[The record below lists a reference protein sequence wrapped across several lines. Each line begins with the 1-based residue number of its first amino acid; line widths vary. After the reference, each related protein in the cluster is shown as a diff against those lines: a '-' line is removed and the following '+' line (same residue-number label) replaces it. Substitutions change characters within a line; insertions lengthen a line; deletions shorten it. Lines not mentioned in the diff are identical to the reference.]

1 MRRLAAVVLSA
12 GLLLTATSCNMIV
25 KNDEEQFDYPVT
37 IGNTVITQAPKNI
50 AVLSENLADVV
61 LACGYEGKIAAR
73 SDECTQ
79 EALAIIDSVG
89 TPDCPDVSEL
99 ENLDVDLVLADKTLD
114 EETSEKLAKD
124 GVNVL
129 IMKPATDTESL
140 GKLYNN
146 VAAAMAGSYTGK
158 MNAMSVFDELR
169 NALDSIKNNAS
180 RGSVITT
187 VCYIY
192 DLTADECVVAY
203 GEDFAD
209 QLFNY
214 TALTNIAAAD
224 DDGVIGID
232 TLLKGNPDVIF
243 CDTGVYDKLS
253 SHKDLKSLKAL
264 TKGTAYELPRKYLE
278 LQGAT
283 CIRTAD
289 FMAAKSHNDYTQ
301 TQEWPVEV
309 AEKKEEYHA
318 PFEPQIEIYYTVGE
332 TYEPIR
338 YIEERLIGLGYM
350 QGEADETFTEETEEA
365 ISSFQA
371 VNQMSITG
379 IADYATLKVLLSSRA
394 ISKADAGTVE
404 FSAD

>member
-1 MRRLAAVVLSA
+1 MKRLAAVILSA
-12 GLLLTATSCNMIV
+12 GLLLSATSCNMIV

-37 IGNTVITQAPKNI
+37 VGNTVITEAPKSI

-73 SDECTQ
+73 SDACTQ
-79 EALAIIDSVG
+79 EALSILPSVG
-89 TPDCPDVSEL
+89 TADTPSVSKLKEL
-99 ENLDVDLVLADKTLD
+99 EVDLILADKSLGD
-114 EETSEKLAKD
+114 ETSEKLAKD

-129 IMKPATDTESL
+129 VMKPATDTESL

-146 VAAAMAGSYTGK
+146 VAAAMAGGYTGK
-158 MNAMSVFDELR
+158 MNAMSVYDELR
-169 NALDSIKNNAS
+169 SALDSIKNNAS

-192 DLTADECVVAY
+192 DLTEDECTVAY
-203 GEDFAD
+203 GKDFAD
-209 QLFNY
+209 ELFGY

-243 CDTGVYDKLS
+243 CDTGVYDKIS
-253 SHKDLKSLKAL
+253 SHKDLKTLKAL
-264 TKGTAYELPRKYLE
+264 SKGTVYELPRKYLE

-283 CIRTAD
+283 CIKTAD
-289 FMAAKSHNDYTQ
+289 FMAAKSHSEYAQ

-309 AEKKEEYHA
+309 ATQKEEYHA

-338 YIEERLIGLGYM
+338 HIEERLIGLGYM
-350 QGEADETFTEETEEA
+350 KGEADETFDEDTADA
-365 ISSFQA
+365 INSFQA
-371 VNQMSITG
+371 VNNMSVTG
-379 IADYATLKVLLSSRA
+379 VADYATLKVLLSSKA
-394 ISKADAGTVE
+394 ISKADAGTAEYTV
-404 FSAD
+404 D